1 MNTVAARH
9 PVTGAL
15 CAWYKLEEICNA
27 DRAWLGAQGVHA
39 RPRHYKTLENW
50 LNAAGVPVLGVRLP
64 GGRRPALCVLAKDY
78 DALRISETLP
88 QVRWDPR
95 PLLAVPVLNPN
106 TKETVSA
113 YTVRSVA
120 RIYSRAMGIP
130 DGHTGGSRTAAAAKV
145 LLDAGV
151 VPFLALAAGTNSRP
165 CNFVAAEQFDRY
177 AAEHGWKTDA
187 EIEAQEQA
195 AAAPEPPNP
204 EPAPPE
210 QRAGDG
216 TFGITP
222 EFIERMV
229 RLHATVSAA
238 TARLGLEEICS
249 KVAEQVAAKL
259 LETLPAALFSQCQ
272 NRMRAIAMEVIDQA
286 TSPAQG
292 GEE

>member
-15 CAWYKLEEICNA
+15 CNCYKLEEICTK
-27 DRAWLGAQGVHA
+27 DRDWLVAQGVHA
-39 RPRHYKTLENW
+39 RPRHYDDLVDW
-50 LNAAGVPVLGVRLP
+50 LNGAGVAVLGVRLP
-64 GGRRPALCVLAKDY
+64 GGRRPALCALAKEY
-78 DALRISETLP
+78 DELRSKATRAPRAIF
-88 QVRWDPR
+88 VRR
-95 PLLAVPVLNPN
+95 PY
-106 TKETVSA
+106 TGDIVSA
-113 YTVRSVA
+113 YTVRSLA
-120 RIYSRAMGIP
+120 RTYGHSLGIS
-130 DGHTGGSRTAAAAKV
+130 DNHTGGSRTATAVKI

-151 VPFLALAAGTNSRP
+151 VPFPAYAVGTNSRP
-165 CNFVAAEQFDRY
+165 CYFVAADQFDRY
-177 AAEHGWKTDA
+177 AAEHGWKADA

-195 AAAPEPPNP
+195 AAAPEPSNP

-238 TARLGLEEICS
+238 NARLGLEEICDRI
-249 KVAEQVAAKL
+249 AEQVAAKL

-292 GEE
+292 GEA